1 MKISQRLT
9 ALSAFSAAG
18 LLCVSAVSYFAVT
31 SIQSDLRTLTMY
43 ATPLQNKTYEMQDR
57 TERWLG
63 GLLKLSLA
71 HERGEVDKALEGI
84 HVDSAAIDR
93 LGEEIR
99 GLDPM
104 ARVNATEFR
113 VAQGEIVRAVQRR
126 LGDEAGYR
134 QETEH
139 ARLALQR
146 AEATIAL
153 TRSNVAGI
161 AAEASRTADEAQ
173 EASRRLASVT
183 KVALSAQT
191 RLKEIAMLVAEA
203 DLATNRFRLTP
214 LRDKIRAATD
224 SIQRL
229 EIDAGSDDPIKELK
243 SAAADVYE
251 LFINDSQGLLA
262 AREAVLAKKADAEVL
277 YQRQRRALLARL
289 DEQSTKL
296 GLLIDGTEAQ
306 AYQQRRSLEAAL
318 RLRGEP
324 GGVIAVSE
332 EVSLGMREMGAAL
345 RELMLAVTPAE
356 CTASESRLK
365 TLETELVTNMGAM
378 RAALH
383 KMGRPQLT
391 ANVDA
396 ALAAMASVAASI
408 ENVAAAKRSL
418 LDSEARTNA
427 SLAHLKATA
436 ALQASAGERQVKD
449 INERQ
454 AEVTS
459 AVDRRVGQTLL
470 VILALSSVIIA
481 LSTAVSIRTVRGV
494 TRGLNEAVR
503 VAEAVSQG
511 RLDPVACGSANDE
524 TTRLLVALGSMVNTI
539 RTMLGSL
546 HETNSQLIGA
556 NDELRRR
563 AFLDPLTDLPN
574 RTLFEDRLSHAVAR
588 NARSDERVAERHHE
602 KLAVMFVDLDG
613 FKPVNDCFG
622 HGVGDIVLKEVAQR
636 MRGIARK
643 SDTVARVGGDEF
655 LLLMEDAVSAA
666 DVATLARRVIEA
678 LQQPFEADGQRI
690 EVSASIG
697 VAIYPEHGDRA
708 KLIAHADAAMYAA
721 KRTGGNTFALF
732 EAHME
737 TDPQAELNLQSDL
750 RHAVQR
756 GELMLHY
763 QPKVDGAG
771 GQILGVEALLRWK
784 HPQRGLVGPN
794 VFIPLAER
802 FGLICQIGAWVIE
815 EACRQMHVWS
825 TQGMRMRVAINLS
838 AHQLRDE
845 TLAERICQALERHEV
860 DPAYLLCEITESVA
874 MEDIEVTQR
883 AFEGLATIG
892 VYLSIDDFGTGYSS
906 LSYLRQLPAR
916 QLKIDRSFVKDLE
929 ESRDAR
935 AVVEAVVDLA
945 HALELSV
952 VAEGVETEG
961 QREILVRLGC
971 DELQGFLFA
980 RPMPANDLLQWAQGR
995 RQPTGRPESAASVI
1009 DESPHAPEGCGLV
1022 LGGALPQSV

>member
-1 MKISQRLT
+1 MKISQRLA

-31 SIQSDLRTLTMY
+31 SIQSELRTLTLH
-43 ATPLQNKTYEMQDR
+43 ATPLQNKTYEMQER

-71 HERGEVDKALEGI
+71 HEREEVDKALGGI
-84 HVDSAAIDR
+84 RADSAAIDR

-99 GLDPM
+99 ALDPT
-104 ARVNATEFR
+104 AHVNATEFR
-113 VAQGEIVRAVQRR
+113 AAQGEIVQAVQRH
-126 LGDEAGYR
+126 LDDESAYR
-134 QETEH
+134 QETER
-139 ARLALQR
+139 ARVALQR

-161 AAEASRTADEAQ
+161 AAEASKTADEAQ
-173 EASRRLASVT
+173 DASRRLASVT
-183 KVALSAQT
+183 KVALSAQA
-191 RLKEIAMLVAEA
+191 RLKEIAMVVSEA

-224 SIQRL
+224 RIQRL
-229 EIDAGSDDPIKELK
+229 EVEAGTDDPLKELK
-243 SAAADVYE
+243 AEAADVYE
-251 LFINDSQGLLA
+251 AFANDNQGLLA
-262 AREAVLAKKADAEVL
+262 ARAAMLAKKDDAEAI
-277 YQRQRRALLARL
+277 YQRQRKAMLARL
-289 DEQSTKL
+289 DEQSARL
-296 GLLIDGTEAQ
+296 GLLIDDTDAQ
-306 AYQQRRSLEAAL
+306 DYKQRRALEAAL

-332 EVSLGMREMGAAL
+332 EVSLDMREMGSAL
-345 RELMLAVTPAE
+345 RELMLATAATE
-356 CTASESRLK
+356 CMASEARLK
-365 TLETELVTNMGAM
+365 TLGAGLVANMRTM
-378 RAALH
+378 RSALD
-383 KMGRPQLT
+383 KMGRPQLA
-391 ANVDA
+391 ANVDH
-396 ALAAMASVAASI
+396 ALEAMTSVAASI
-408 ENVAAAKRSL
+408 ENVASAKLRL
-418 LDSEARTNA
+418 LESEARTNA
-427 SLAHLKATA
+427 SLARLKTA
-436 ALQASAGERQVKD
+436 AAQQASAGQREVKD

-459 AVDRRVGQTLL
+459 AVDSRVDHTLL
-470 VILALSSVIIA
+470 AILSVSSFIIFLSAVVSV
-481 LSTAVSIRTVRGV
+481 RTVRGV
-494 TRGLNEAVR
+494 TRSLNEAVH

-511 RLDPVACGSANDE
+511 RLDPVACNSDNDE
-524 TTRLLVALGSMVNTI
+524 TTRLLAALGSMVNTI
-539 RTMLGSL
+539 RAMLGSL
-546 HETNSQLIGA
+546 HETNSQLSSA

-574 RTLFEDRLSHAVAR
+574 RTLFEDRLAHAVAR

-613 FKPVNDCFG
+613 FKPVNDGFG

-636 MRGIARK
+636 MRRIARD

-655 LLLMEDAVSAA
+655 LLLMEDAMSAA
-666 DVATLARRVIEA
+666 DVATFARRLTEA
-678 LQQPFEADGQRI
+678 LRQPFEAAGQRI

-697 VAIYPEHGDRA
+697 VAIYPEHGERG

-721 KRTGGNTFALF
+721 KRAGGNTFALF

-737 TDPQAELNLQSDL
+737 TDPVADLNLQSDL
-750 RHAVQR
+750 RHASER
-756 GELMLHY
+756 GELMLYY

-771 GQILGVEALLRWK
+771 GQIHGVEALLRWK
-784 HPQRGLVGPN
+784 HPQRGMVGPD

-825 TQGMRMRVAINLS
+825 TQGLRMRVAINLS

-845 TLAERICQALERHEV
+845 GLVERICQALGRHQV

-883 AFEGLATIG
+883 AFEGLAAIG
-892 VYLSIDDFGTGYSS
+892 VFLSIDDFGTGYSS

-935 AVVEAVVDLA
+935 AVVEAVVGLA

-961 QREILVRLGC
+961 QRDILVRMGC

-980 RPMPANDLLQWAQGR
+980 RPMPAPDLLRWAQGQ
-995 RQPTGRPESAASVI
+995 RQPQDRPEFANSVI
-1009 DESPHAPEGCGLV
+1009 GESLYAPEGCSLA
-1022 LGGALPQSV
+1022 LGGALPHGA

>member
-1 MKISQRLT
+1 MKISLRLA

-31 SIQSDLRTLTMY
+31 SIQSDLRTLTLY
-43 ATPLQNKTYEMQDR
+43 ATPLQNKTYEMQER

-71 HERGEVDKALEGI
+71 HEHEEVDKALGGI
-84 HVDSAAIDR
+84 RADSAEIDR

-99 GLDPM
+99 GLNPM
-104 ARVNATEFR
+104 ARVNATAFR
-113 VAQGEIVRAVQRR
+113 AAQGEIVQAVQRR
-126 LGDEAGYR
+126 LVDETAYR

-139 ARLALQR
+139 ARVALQR

-161 AAEASRTADEAQ
+161 AAEASKTADTAQ
-173 EASRRLASVT
+173 DASRRLASVT
-183 KVALSAQT
+183 RVALSAQA
-191 RLKEIAMLVAEA
+191 RLKEIAMVVAEA

-214 LRDKIRAATD
+214 LRDKVRAATD

-229 EIDAGSDDPIKELK
+229 EVEAGTDDPLKELK
-243 SAAADVYE
+243 AEAADAYE
-251 LFINDSQGLLA
+251 AFTNDSQGLLA
-262 AREAVLAKKADAEVL
+262 ARAAVLAKKDDAEAV
-277 YQRQRRALLARL
+277 YQRQRKALLARL
-289 DEQSTKL
+289 DEQSAKL
-296 GLLIDGTEAQ
+296 GLLIDGTEVQ
-306 AYQQRRSLEAAL
+306 AYQQRRTLEAAL
-318 RLRGEP
+318 RLRSEP

-332 EVSLGMREMGAAL
+332 EVSLDMREMGAAL
-345 RELMLAVTPAE
+345 RELMLAAAPEE
-356 CTASESRLK
+356 CAASESRLK
-365 TLETELVTNMGAM
+365 TLGTGLVANMRAM
-378 RAALH
+378 RSALD
-383 KMGRPQLT
+383 KMGRPQLV
-391 ANVDA
+391 ANVDDA
-396 ALAAMASVAASI
+396 IAAMASVAASI
-408 ENVAAAKRSL
+408 EKVAAAKLRL

-427 SLAHLKATA
+427 SLARLKTVATQ
-436 ALQASAGERQVKD
+436 QASAGEREVKD

-459 AVDRRVGQTLL
+459 AVDGRVNHTLL
-470 VILALSSVIIA
+470 VILGVSSAIIILSAIVSV
-481 LSTAVSIRTVRGV
+481 RTVRGV
-494 TRGLNEAVR
+494 TRSLNEAVG

-511 RLDPVACGSANDE
+511 RLDPVACSSANDE
-524 TTRLLVALGSMVNTI
+524 TARLLAALGTMVNTI
-539 RTMLGSL
+539 RAMLGSL
-546 HETNSQLIGA
+546 HETNSQLSSA

-574 RTLFEDRLSHAVAR
+574 RALFEDRLAHAVAR

-622 HGVGDIVLKEVAQR
+622 HGVGDLVLKEVAQR
-636 MRGIARK
+636 MRSIARN
-643 SDTVARVGGDEF
+643 SDTVARIGGDEF

-666 DVATLARRVIEA
+666 DVATLARRLAEALRQPIEA
-678 LQQPFEADGQRI
+678 AGQQI

-697 VAIYPEHGDRA
+697 VAIYPEHGERA

-721 KRTGGNTFALF
+721 KRAGGNTFALF

-737 TDPQAELNLQSDL
+737 TDPQAELSLQSDL
-750 RHAVQR
+750 RHASQR
-756 GELMLHY
+756 GELMLYY
-763 QPKVDGAG
+763 QPKVDSVE
-771 GQILGVEALLRWK
+771 GQIHGVEALLRWK
-784 HPQRGLVGPN
+784 HPQRGMVGPN

-802 FGLICQIGAWVIE
+802 FGLICEIGSWVIE
-815 EACRQMHVWS
+815 EACRQMHEWS
-825 TQGMRMRVAINLS
+825 AQGMRMNVAINLS

-845 TLAERICQALERHEV
+845 TLVERICQSLDLHKV
-860 DPAYLLCEITESVA
+860 DPACLLCEITESVA

-883 AFEGLATIG
+883 AFEGLAKIG
-892 VYLSIDDFGTGYSS
+892 VFLSIDDFGTGYSS

-916 QLKIDRSFVKDLE
+916 QLKIDRSFVMDLE

-935 AVVEAVVDLA
+935 AVVEAVVRLA

-961 QREILVRLGC
+961 QRDILVRLGC

-980 RPMPANDLLQWAQGR
+980 RPMPAPDLLQWAQGQ
-995 RQPTGRPESAASVI
+995 RQPPDRLEFAASVC
-1009 DESPHAPEGCGLV
+1009 DESLCAPKHCSLV
-1022 LGGALPQSV
+1022 LGGALPHSA